1 MGRTVLPGRL
11 WHQSSTASLSLY
23 VTVTAGTS
31 PVRDSSVRSDEALMT
46 SKHLL
51 GQGLAG
57 RRRLLWP
64 GSRDTAA
71 FSGKIRTLSR
81 ILGVGA
87 DLGKIP
93 GVVAFSR
100 SLAVDPD
107 IVWI

>member
-31 PVRDSSVRSDEALMT
+31 PVRESIVRVGEALMT

-64 GSRDTAA
+64 GGRDAVA
-71 FSGKIRTLSR
+71 FSGKVRTLSR